1 MAQVKICTT
10 SDVKKIYIEH
20 LNKVKV
26 REANC
31 VLIERRYKE
40 MVREHEYLIEEIAYL
55 RNELEE
61 VRHDLTIAYH
71 EIPLWALKII
81 TED

>member
-10 SDVKKIYIEH
+10 SDVKKMYIEH

-61 VRHDLTIAYH
+61 VRHDLTIAH
-71 EIPLWALKII
+71 DDIHWWAQNAI